1 MPKVTVKFFGIYSKI
16 AGLKQ
21 AEINIPEDITL
32 HNLLLILKERFNEE
46 IYKRIVDGEKM
57 KIKRTVVVFIDGK
70 NAASLSGLK
79 SKVKGGSVVAFLP
92 PGVGGLKK

>member
-21 AEINIPEDITL
+21 VEINIPEDTTL
-32 HNLLLILKERFNEE
+32 HNLLLILKERLNEE
-46 IYKRIVDGEKM
+46 IYKRIVDDEKM

-70 NAASLSGLK
+70 NAASLRGLK
-79 SKVKGGSVVAFLP
+79 SEVKGGSVVAFLP